1 MSGLSLAEQEWRDS
15 PASLGK
21 GARDIAPPV
30 GAWLWAVAF
39 AALAVTAFFY
49 AAGQVHIPESQA
61 FLEFNQRRAGEFA
74 APPQGDE
81 MRVVMLGNSRL
92 KYATLHDAQLADLAA
107 DLGYGRMR
115 FLRVVNNWA
124 VFEDFAPLAD
134 AIVAARPHVVVMQL
148 ELLAE
153 ERAERARVLLLRE
166 YVEWLM
172 FGRGPW
178 NPGDIDQTDLQYG
191 TPCAMDP
198 AAETLEERKRRV
210 RRWLLVQ
217 PDGPSSRLA
226 RAFVAQVAAQGT
238 AVMLLALPRT
248 SAMEAAARSAS
259 GEVLAAAERLILL
272 HPEVRLVA
280 PAGPGDQL
288 YCDLVHMAEAA
299 RGAFSAELLG
309 ALARVSGH
317 SLAKH

>member
-1 MSGLSLAEQEWRDS
+1 MSGLSLARQEWRSS
-15 PASLGK
+15 PASLGN
-21 GARDIAPPV
+21 GARELAPPLV
-30 GAWLWAVAF
+30 AWLWAVAF
-39 AALAVTAFFY
+39 AALAVTLFLY
-49 AAGQVHIPESQA
+49 AAGKVEIPESQA
-61 FLEFNQRRAGEFA
+61 FLELNQRRADDFA

-81 MRVVMLGNSRL
+81 LRVVMLGNSRL
-92 KYATLHDAQLADLAA
+92 KYATLNDGQLADLAA

-115 FLRVVNNWA
+115 FLRLVNNWA

-134 AIVAARPHVVVMQL
+134 AIVAARPHVIVMQL
-148 ELLAE
+148 ELLAQ

-178 NPGDIDQTDLQYG
+178 NPGDVDQTELQYG

-198 AAETLEERKRRV
+198 AAETLEERQRRV

-226 RAFVAQVAAQGT
+226 RAFIARVAAQGT
-238 AVMLLALPRT
+238 AVMLLAVPRT
-248 SAMEAAARSAS
+248 STMETAARSAS
-259 GEVLAAAERLILL
+259 NEMRAAAERLILL

-280 PAGPGDQL
+280 PAGPADPL
-288 YCDLVHMAEAA
+288 YCDLVHMAEPA
-299 RGAFSAELLG
+299 RGAFSAELLR
-309 ALARVSGH
+309 ALTRISGR
-317 SLAKH
+317 SLAAR